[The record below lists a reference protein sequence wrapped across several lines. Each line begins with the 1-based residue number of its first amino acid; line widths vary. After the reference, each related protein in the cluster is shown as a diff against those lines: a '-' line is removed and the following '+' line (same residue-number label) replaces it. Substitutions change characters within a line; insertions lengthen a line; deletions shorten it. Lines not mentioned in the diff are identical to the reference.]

1 MKQILNIKSSQNHV
15 NYNLHGGG
23 GYTGSLST
31 GERWCRALDCTTGD
45 YLC

>member
-1 MKQILNIKSSQNHV
+1 MKQILNIKSSLNHV

-23 GYTGSLST
+23 YAGSLST